1 MNGEETRLDV
11 TSGGRFRREVA
22 AFFAFG
28 LVLSIASVLIPHPVA
43 LNASLFAADLLLVL
57 LTIIGALKLPT
68 PIYNRI
74 NFGYVGALFVFGS
87 VWATGGA
94 DSPLQLLYVFSST
107 AAAAILPERKAYAVT
122 GVNVLFSLVPLVL
135 NFTAPLLRMEIVMV
149 PVMYGLTYLF
159 ARLNAEA
166 RYQRRARYIMEAIGR
181 IGDLSS
187 NAELPT
193 VLSSLADALRRVTES
208 EYCIIYLVE
217 PGGETLRPAAVD
229 GLPGPPLNEARA
241 IAEITVH
248 MGEGITGLVAQTGE
262 PEIVGDMEG
271 DTRGVI
277 VPNHPPTLMSSV
289 FVPLKAAGQVVG
301 VLRLSREGLNR
312 YTRQDLQI
320 AEVVGQQAAV
330 AVQNSRLFDETR
342 ELYEKTRWVSVT
354 DALTGLFNQRYLSE
368 RLPAEIDRATQYAGR
383 VSLLMMDAD
392 TLKQVN
398 DRYGHD
404 RGDQLIRGIA
414 DVLREH
420 IRIGDTAI
428 RYAGDEFLV
437 ILPDATDEQAR
448 AVGERIRRAVLDLDI
463 AEGIPTSI
471 SMGAATYPDHASS
484 MEELVKYADA
494 ALYESKR
501 TGRNRLTVYGRAM

>member
-1 MNGEETRLDV
+1 MPL
-11 TSGGRFRREVA
+11 A
-22 AFFAFG
+22 
-28 LVLSIASVLIPHPVA
+28 
-43 LNASLFAADLLLVL
+43 
-57 LTIIGALKLPT
+57 
-68 PIYNRI
+68 IYRRI
-74 NFGYVGALFVFGS
+74 NFGYIGAVLTFLA
-87 VWATGGA
+87 VWATGGGT
-94 DSPLQLLYVFSST
+94 SPLQVLYVF
-107 AAAAILPERKAYAVT
+107 AATCSAAILPARKAYAVT
-122 GVNVLFSLVPLVL
+122 GANALLSLIPLVGR
-135 NFTAPLLRMEIVMV
+135 FSPAALRTEMLIV
-149 PVMYGLTYLF
+149 PIMYGLTYLF
-159 ARLNAEA
+159 TRLNGEA
-166 RYQRRARYIMEAIGR
+166 RHQRRARYIMEAIGR
-181 IGDLSS
+181 VGDLSS

-229 GLPGPPLNEARA
+229 GLPGAPLDEARA

-248 MGEGITGLVAQTGE
+248 MGEGITGLVAKTGRS
-262 PEIVGDMEG
+262 EIVGDMEG

-277 VPNHPPTLMSSV
+277 VPNQPPTQMSSI
-289 FVPLKAAGQVVG
+289 FVPLRAAGQVVG
-301 VLRLSREGLNR
+301 VLRLSRQGLNR
-312 YTRQDLQI
+312 FDRQDLQI
-320 AEVVGQQAAV
+320 AEVIGQQAAV

-368 RLPAEIDRATQYAGR
+368 RLPAEIERATQYGGR

-437 ILPDATDEQAR
+437 ILPDATEEQAR
-448 AVGERIRRAVLDLDI
+448 AVGERIRQAVLGLNI
-463 AEGIPTSI
+463 AEDIPCSI
-471 SMGAATYPDHASS
+471 SMGVSTFPDCASNQ
-484 MEELVKYADA
+484 EELVKHADA

-501 TGRNRLTVYGRAM
+501 SGRNRLTVYSRAI

>member
-1 MNGEETRLDV
+1 M
-11 TSGGRFRREVA
+11 TSGGRFRREIA

-28 LVLSIASVLIPHPVA
+28 LIISMATALIPRPVA
-43 LNASLFAADLLLVL
+43 LNAPIFAADLVLVL
-57 LTIIGALKLPT
+57 LTIVAALELPT
-68 PIYNRI
+68 VIYNRI
-74 NFGYVGALFVFGS
+74 NFGYVGAVFVFGS

-94 DSPLQLLYVFSST
+94 SSPLQVLYLFAAT
-107 AAAAILPERKAYAVT
+107 AAAVILPERKAYAVT
-122 GVNVLFSLVPLVL
+122 GVNVIFSLVPLVVHF
-135 NFTAPLLRMEIVMV
+135 NTPLLRLEIVMV

-229 GLPGPPLNEARA
+229 GLPGAPLQEARA
-241 IAEITVH
+241 IAELTVH
-248 MGEGITGLVAQTGE
+248 MGEGITGLVAKTGKS
-262 PEIVGDMEG
+262 EIVGDMEA

-277 VPNHPPTLMSSV
+277 VPNHPPTLMSSI
-289 FVPLKAAGQVVG
+289 FVPLRAAGQVVG
-301 VLRLSREGLNR
+301 VLRLSREGINR
-312 YTRQDLQI
+312 YNRQDLKI

-330 AVQNSRLFDETR
+330 AVQNSQLFDETR

-368 RLPAEIDRATQYAGR
+368 RLPAELDRATQYGSR

-392 TLKQVN
+392 TLKRVN

-404 RGDQLIRGIA
+404 RGDQLIRRIA
-414 DVLREH
+414 DTLREH

-437 ILPDATDEQAR
+437 ILPDATDDQAR
-448 AVGERIRRAVLDLDI
+448 AVGERIRQAVLMLDI
-463 AEGIPTSI
+463 AEDIPTSI
-471 SMGAATYPDHASS
+471 SMGAATYPDQASTL
-484 MEELVKYADA
+484 EELVKFADA

-501 TGRNRLTVYGRAM
+501 SGRNRLTVFRQAG